1 MQVLIICRDNIGD
14 TLLTTP
20 LISALAQ
27 SGQHQVD
34 VLTNNYA
41 APVLQHNPDIRQL
54 FFYTKLH
61 HRESGQGRLAC
72 VLQRVKLMLT
82 LKKQRYDAVILAKSR
97 WDQHGLKWVKIVRP
111 ARVIALG
118 EQSHP
123 LITDLLPPPGQ
134 SPCHISETLFSLGR
148 PFNLSAAAPGKLT
161 LRPDTAIAASL
172 RDTYSIDSAVPVYA
186 LQISARKPSQ
196 QWETT
201 RFAGLI
207 EKIAAHHAC
216 QIMLLWSP
224 GSRDNPR
231 HPGDDEKAREIM
243 ALCPHLPVKAVATTS
258 LPQLIAAMSLCQ
270 GLVSSDGGAMHI
282 GAALGLPVVALF
294 GDSDPACWHPW
305 QVNYQ
310 VLQPASRE
318 VNALSSR
325 EVYDAFVHTF
335 IQ

>member
-1 MQVLIICRDNIGD
+1 MRVLIICRDNIGD

-41 APVLQHNPDIRQL
+41 APVLQNNPAIRQL
-54 FFYTKLH
+54 FYYTKLH
-61 HRESGQGRLAC
+61 HRDAGQGRVAC
-72 VLQRVKLMLT
+72 LLQRLKLMLK

-97 WDQHGLKWVKIVRP
+97 WDQHGMKWVKIVRP

-118 EQSHP
+118 QETHP
-123 LITDLLPPPGQ
+123 LITDLLPTVNP
-134 SPCHISETLFSLGR
+134 SPQHISETLFSLGR
-148 PFNLSAAAPGKLT
+148 PFHLSATSPGKLT
-161 LRPDTAIAASL
+161 LQPDAEIADNLRHTHAI
-172 RDTYSIDSAVPVYA
+172 DPTVPVYA

-196 QWETT
+196 QWEAAK
-201 RFAGLI
+201 FAELAT
-207 EKIAAHHAC
+207 KIAAQHPC

-243 ALCPHLPVKAVATTS
+243 ALCTNLPIKAVATTS
-258 LPQLIAAMSLCQ
+258 LPQLIAAMSLSC

-305 QVNYQ
+305 LVNNK
-310 VLQPASRE
+310 VLQPASRN
-318 VNALSSR
+318 VTSLSSS
-325 EVYDAFVHTF
+325 EVYDAFLQTI

>member
-1 MQVLIICRDNIGD
+1 MRVLMICRDNIGD

-34 VLTNNYA
+34 VLTNHYA

-54 FFYTKLH
+54 FCYTKLH
-61 HRESGQGRLAC
+61 HREAGQGRLAC
-72 VLQRVKLMLT
+72 VLQRLRLMLT
-82 LKKQRYDAVILAKSR
+82 LKKQRYDTVILAKSR
-97 WDQHGLKWVKIVRP
+97 WDQHGLKWVKIVRSD
-111 ARVIALG
+111 RVIALG
-118 EQSHP
+118 QQSHP
-123 LITDLLPPPGQ
+123 LITDLLPPPSQ
-134 SPCHISETLFSLGR
+134 SPCHITETLFSLGR
-148 PFNLSAAAPGKLT
+148 PLNLSATSPDKLT
-161 LRPDTAIAASL
+161 LLPDAAIATRL
-172 RDTYSIDSAVPVYA
+172 RDRYAIDSAVPVYA

-196 QWETT
+196 QWEAT
-201 RFAGLI
+201 RFAGLA
-207 EKIAAHHAC
+207 EKIAARHPC

-243 ALCPHLPVKAVATTS
+243 ALCPHLPIKAVATSS
-258 LPQLIAAMSLCQ
+258 LPELIAAMSLCQ

-318 VNALSSR
+318 VNALSSS
-325 EVYDAFVHTF
+325 EVYDAFAHTI